1 MKILIVED
9 DKLLGNSL
17 KQGLEELGNIVDLA
31 QDGAEGL
38 FLAEK
43 SSYQILLVDWMLPR
57 LSGIELIQ
65 TLRERGIHT
74 PAIVLT
80 ARGSLEDK
88 VEGLTLADDYQ
99 VKPFEMA
106 ELVARIKALHRRT
119 LPQNSPILLC
129 GRLAIHS
136 AQSLAMVDNTPLN
149 LTPKEFDLLEI
160 LASRPDNTITKA
172 DLNGLL
178 YTYEDEPESNSID
191 VLIARLRKK
200 LEGSGA
206 EIITIRGRGYLFRV
220 EKAKR

>member
-9 DKLLGNSL
+9 DKLLGSSL

-43 SSYQILLVDWMLPR
+43 SSYQIMLVDWMLPR
-57 LSGIELIQ
+57 LSGIELIK

-119 LPQNSPILLC
+119 LPQNSPILLF

-136 AQSLAMVDNTPLN
+136 AQSLAMVGNTPLN

-220 EKAKR
+220 EKAKH